1 MLYRILKKDLLRR
14 KGVNVILFLFITIA
28 TIFLA
33 SSVNNILVVSSAIS
47 YYMEFSGVPDVNF
60 ILKGDTEK
68 EKTEEW
74 LDDGAKDVKEYGDSS
89 MIALNDQNMKI
100 IKNGKKKEYA
110 AAGTSVYL
118 AAAGMEYCKVFD
130 LDGKPFSL
138 KKGEAALT
146 RDAMERNHLESGDK
160 ISISVGKTERKLTVS
175 EQIKDAAFG
184 SDMVGMNRIIVS
196 EEDYET
202 FLKDENAENIRMFC
216 VMTDKAAE
224 FVRNLNNQDFTT
236 VLSTVSKSMYK
247 MIYSFDMIM
256 AALLI
261 LVGICLILIALLVL
275 RFTLVFT
282 MEEEYREIGIMKAV
296 GFRNFAVK
304 KVYLLKYLVLVTA
317 GTVVGFAASI
327 PVSRAMVASVSRNMI
342 MEDSGS
348 NLWVNFICSGC
359 IILLVM
365 LFCYTSTGKLDK
377 ISAISAIRSGKTG
390 ERFKRRAGIR
400 LNRRGKMSVPM
411 FLGLNDMLTHM
422 RRYLVLMITFCISF
436 VLITIPL
443 NTINTMR
450 SREMVVKFALD
461 PDSAVYVRRI
471 EKASE
476 GNYRYKDDLLAGM
489 QRVEQEMKAKGYD
502 AELTGIPFYFLKI
515 SKDGVVSDQK
525 LLVLQNLGQNNDYLH
540 YDKGEAPRLENEI
553 ALSETVL
560 KQNKWNIGD
569 WVDVNIG
576 SKEKRL
582 LITGTYSDYMQ
593 MGQSGRMNPV
603 IDMKEEMMADYW
615 NILVDMKTDKTQ
627 KELAAD
633 LKKDF
638 PQYEWDDAQSLVDQN
653 VGGIQDSLA
662 KLLLPMTGLLCAII
676 MLITALMEKLF
687 IVREKGEIAMMKSVG
702 FRNRS
707 IRRWQILR
715 MVWVVLVS
723 MIAAVPLS
731 LLSNRFML
739 RPIFA
744 IMGADVEIQVVPWQV
759 YGVYPGILMVGIIAA
774 TIFATGK
781 VKQIHI
787 REMNNIE

>member
-28 TIFLA
+28 TIFLS
-33 SSVNNILVVSSAIS
+33 SSVNNILVVSSAIG
-47 YYMEFSGVPDVNF
+47 YYMEFSRVPDVNIF
-60 ILKGDTEK
+60 MKGDSEK
-68 EKTEEW
+68 EKVKEW
-74 LDDGAKDVKEYGDSS
+74 LDDGAEDVKEYGDIR
-89 MIALNDQNMKI
+89 MIALSDQNVKS
-100 IKNGKKKEYA
+100 IKNGKKKKYDTG
-110 AAGTSVYL
+110 GTSIYL
-118 AAAGMEYCKVFD
+118 AAAGMDYCKVFD
-130 LDGKPFSL
+130 MEGKPFSL

-146 RDAMERNHLESGDK
+146 RAALEKNHLRAGDK
-160 ISISVGKTERKLTVS
+160 ISISVGKTEMDLTVS
-175 EQIKDAAFG
+175 RQMKDAAFG
-184 SDMVGMNRIIVS
+184 SDMSGMNRIIVS

-202 FLKDENAENIRMFC
+202 FRKDEKAEDICMFC
-216 VMTDKAAE
+216 VMTDKE
-224 FVRNLNNQDFTT
+224 TELVKELNSQDFTT
-236 VLSTVSKSMYK
+236 VLNTISKSAYK
-247 MIYSFDMIM
+247 MIYSFDMIV

-261 LVGICLILIALLVL
+261 LIGICLILIALLVL

-304 KVYLLKYLVLVTA
+304 KVYLLKYLVLVSA
-317 GTVVGFAASI
+317 GTVAGFAASI
-327 PVSRAMVASVSRNMI
+327 PVSRVMVDSVSRNMI
-342 MEDSGS
+342 METNGS
-348 NLWVNFICSGC
+348 NLWVNFLCSGC
-359 IILLVM
+359 IVLLVM
-365 LFCYTSTGKLDK
+365 FFCYTSTGKLDK

-390 ERFKRRAGIR
+390 ERFGRRTGIR

-411 FLGLNDMLTHM
+411 FLGLNDILTHM

-450 SREMVVKFALD
+450 SREMVAKFALD
-461 PDSAVYVRRI
+461 PDSAVYVKRI
-471 EKASE
+471 GNAGE
-476 GNYRYKDDLLAGM
+476 GNYRYKDDLLKGM
-489 QRVEQEMKAKGYD
+489 QRVKQEMKEKGYD
-502 AELTGIPFYFLKI
+502 AELTGIPFYFLKV
-515 SKDGVVSDQK
+515 SKNGTVSDQK
-525 LLVLQNLGQNNDYLH
+525 LLLLQNLGQNNDYLL
-540 YDKGEAPRLENEI
+540 YDKGKAPRLENEI
-553 ALSETVL
+553 ALSEAVL

-576 SKEKRL
+576 GKAEKFI
-582 LITGTYSDYMQ
+582 ITGTYTDYMQ
-593 MGQSGRMNPV
+593 MGQSGRLNPV

-627 KELAAD
+627 KELAHD

-638 PQYEWDDAQSLVDQN
+638 PSYEWNDAQSLVDQN
-653 VGGIQDSLA
+653 VGGIQDSMA

-702 FRNRS
+702 FGNWS

-715 MVWVVLVS
+715 MVWVVLLS
-723 MIAAVPLS
+723 MIVAVPMS
-731 LLSNRFML
+731 LLSNQFML

-744 IMGADVEIQVVPWQV
+744 IMGANVKIQVVPWQV